1 MRQTS
6 DSIRCTFDEM
16 GYYSLN
22 STLIFKKNSE
32 EFGYKYIAAV
42 LNSKLIDF
50 FYKALTQE
58 EGRAFAEVKPAN
70 VRKLYIPNA
79 SIKEQKL
86 LETLYD
92 YQHYCYRHIS
102 EGDSLTELFVDLFND
117 IINGCVYE
125 LFFREHMKEREIDI
139 ISYLYEVIQPIE
151 GLDEYDA
158 FNTIASV
165 HSQIFTT
172 NNPVRTRL
180 KLFVS
185 RSPEYLKPII
195 QH

>member
-1 MRQTS
+1 M
-6 DSIRCTFDEM
+6 
-16 GYYSLN
+16 
-22 STLIFKKNSE
+22 
-32 EFGYKYIAAV
+32 
-42 LNSKLIDF
+42 
-50 FYKALTQE
+50 
-58 EGRAFAEVKPAN
+58 
-70 VRKLYIPNA
+70 
-79 SIKEQKL
+79 
-86 LETLYD
+86 
-92 YQHYCYRHIS
+92 
-102 EGDSLTELFVDLFND
+102 TELFVDLYND
-117 IINGCVYE
+117 IIDGCVYE

-139 ISYLYEVIQPIE
+139 ISYLYEVIKSIDGQ
-151 GLDEYDA
+151 DEYDT